1 MKRGGKKKKIYDR
14 PGSNV
19 CRFFFFA
26 HASTPRPSS
35 FETNAV
41 MYVYLDYFIVIPFFS
56 CSRNRKNRSSRKR
69 NGRIRG
75 GDSYISRIKFIGDPL
90 GTLESGDSVDFR

>member
-1 MKRGGKKKKIYDR
+1 MQI
-14 PGSNV
+14 
-19 CRFFFFA
+19 FFFRSRI
-26 HASTPRPSS
+26 HPSTVIGVTV
-35 FETNAV
+35 ETNAV